1 MKNSGKTAFFVFRLS
16 FRGSFTHVCVCCHG
30 VVGCFFVSVFC
41 VYVYGT
47 TFFSFTLFRAS

>member
-47 TFFSFTLFRAS
+47 TFFFIYAI